1 MLPSFTHNI
10 RSRHKHEEDRYGN
23 PTASQVFLLT
33 LSFLSFFRSRPSSFP
48 FKFHQFEVIRFN
60 IEGWRW
66 QGGKTS
72 TAQTEIQQFWTWA
85 LYRSSAISLASED
98 LLINTTD
105 ANMCDVLP
113 CNIRPMCG
121 SNLRVFTFDIRWTLN
136 RVWVCDLC
144 RVHGTREVLTFVIL
158 SLAALVSD
166 RHRPDKRD
174 IFTYPNVTAA
184 CQSLQLF
191 RLLLQR
197 CPLADSNSCMS
208 LRVSIVLHWSEPHVG
223 GGGSKVTA
231 SVTFMVQGHA
241 VIELHCHHNL
251 VYSLSNAHGDNLAQ
265 VGWFTR
271 MYLLILWH
279 FWTNI
284 SDSSVG
290 TVDWAWHLHESRGS
304 RTLSHC

>member
-1 MLPSFTHNI
+1 M
-10 RSRHKHEEDRYGN
+10 
-23 PTASQVFLLT
+23 FLLT
-33 LSFLSFFRSRPSSFP
+33 LSFLSFFHSSLIS
-48 FKFHQFEVIRFN
+48 FHTTYGEGRCD

-66 QGGKTS
+66 RGCKTS
-72 TAQTEIQQFWTWA
+72 TVQTEIQR
-85 LYRSSAISLASED
+85 LCVY
-98 LLINTTD
+98 
-105 ANMCDVLP
+105 
-113 CNIRPMCG
+113 
-121 SNLRVFTFDIRWTLN
+121 LRVFTFDIRWTLN

-166 RHRPDKRD
+166 QHRPDKWD
-174 IFTYPNVTAA
+174 IFTYPSVTAA

-208 LRVSIVLHWSEPHVG
+208 LLVSIVLHWSEPHG
-223 GGGSKVTA
+223 GGGVSKVTT

-290 TVDWAWHLHESRGS
+290 TVNWTWHLHESRGS